1 MPMRFYRS
9 FSVVV
14 GYSSTDRIVGGLDIS
29 GGDASSIGLIFESW
43 TLFCLD
49 VNQSSM
55 SSISQIEVVKA

>member
-1 MPMRFYRS
+1 M
-9 FSVVV
+9 
-14 GYSSTDRIVGGLDIS
+14 S

-55 SSISQIEVVKA
+55 SSIGQIEVVKA